1 MNIRPKK
8 VSSTIQVIW
17 RFPYMGWIKFNID
30 GAARDYLRIVA
41 YVGLFKGS
49 ISKYIGNF
57 SFMGTQNSLFTEVM
71 GAILAFEHSCADGF
85 RRL

>member
-1 MNIRPKK
+1 
-8 VSSTIQVIW
+8 
-17 RFPYMGWIKFNID
+17 MGWIKFNID